1 MGKKGMDCQCLNWAT
16 TNAKSFKKTGHHP
29 DCPLGAKKRPQ
40 KKTGKRNAE
49 EYRLQCAIVEIL
61 QVLENQRLIRGF
73 YHWPNGMRVSI
84 GQAVKFKKMG
94 MRKGPWDLYIVLN
107 SGDVVWL
114 ECKAKKG
121 ALSKE
126 QELFQYIHA
135 GNHHV
140 HWLEVRSVDDAVETL
155 KHFGVV
161 FPSCFVPA
169 WRERHDIKATQNRV
183 GERGDPS
190 TADPREREPVK
201 GTQKDQ
207 VR

>member
-1 MGKKGMDCQCLNWAT
+1 MA
-16 TNAKSFKKTGHHP
+16 
-29 DCPLGAKKRPQ
+29 
-40 KKTGKRNAE
+40 KRNAE
-49 EYRLQCAIVEIL
+49 EYRLQCTVAEIL
-61 QVLENQRLIRGF
+61 QVLENQRQIRGF

-107 SGDVVWL
+107 SGDIVWL
-114 ECKAKKG
+114 ECKAPKG

-140 HWLEVRSVDDAVETL
+140 HWLEARSVDDVMEML
-155 KHFGVV
+155 KM
-161 FPSCFVPA
+161 FVPSS
-169 WRERHDIKATQNRV
+169 RATQHRV

-190 TADPREREPVK
+190 TVDPREREPVK
-201 GTQKDQ
+201 GKEKDQ